1 LGDLTAAEVV
11 LLDSNLTTTQ
21 LGWLSPSQLTQTG
34 GTGDDTITGGRGAD
48 TITGGA
54 GADSL
59 TGGSTGANTFVYT
72 TLSDSIVASYD
83 TIADFKAGDFFK
95 VGHTI
100 ASGGFQTATIATSSD
115 LGASLAS
122 NLNANNFIAN
132 GATLV
137 TVSAG
142 SAAGRFLVIN
152 NATVTFSSSADAVI
166 KLSGAAGVAN
176 TNFIV

>member
-1 LGDLTAAEVV
+1 M
-11 LLDSNLTTTQ
+11 LDSNLTTTQ

-122 NLNANNFIAN
+122 TSNLTATNFIAS

-142 SAAGRFLVIN
+142 TAVGRYLVIN
-152 NATVTFSSSADAVI
+152 NAVATFSSSDDAVI
-166 KLSGAAGVAN
+166 KLSGSAAVAN